1 MPTTPASILVTLPEA
16 TPVLQATALQED
28 LRRADIEPYA
38 WVINKSLLASG
49 TQDPLLR
56 ARLAGE
62 MQQLQK
68 VKAASAHAV
77 FLVPWT
83 AAAPVGIAA
92 LTALVE

>member
-1 MPTTPASILVTLPEA
+1 
-16 TPVLQATALQED
+16 
-28 LRRADIEPYA
+28 
-38 WVINKSLLASG
+38 
-49 TQDPLLR
+49 
-56 ARLAGE
+56 